1 MITDAMSLLVWTLDL
16 MMLTG
21 LQKLL
26 FNTATTNTAIDRIT
40 WTNQMT
46 LYCRSYLM
54 GNDASKARGE
64 TLTGIYW
71 HKM

>member
-1 MITDAMSLLVWTLDL
+1 MITDAKSLLVWTLDL
-16 MMLTG
+16 MMLMG
-21 LQKLL
+21 LQQLL
-26 FNTATTNTAIDRIT
+26 CNTATTNTAIDRIT

-46 LYCRSYLM
+46 LYFRSYLM
-54 GNDASKARGE
+54 RNDALKARCE